1 VESNMKNGS
10 LYKVGLVAAILSTIG
25 WLAYI
30 LGSMSLP
37 DVSGLDG
44 RPFFQAFQD
53 ARSTYLL
60 YSWGGVFGALLTI
73 PYVLAFRA
81 ATREE
86 VGVRSLATAAAV
98 IGAVLTA
105 LGFMKTLTTVYLVV
119 PAALEASADQLPMM
133 QIAARFAG
141 DVFEVPWFFG
151 SFLAYGIGVGLLA
164 VHALRAAKGPKWVNV
179 VGVVGGISGIIWLR
193 PFLPF
198 LLPLTTLG
206 SMVNILTVTIWCIG
220 LSAALVR
227 RPD

>member
-1 VESNMKNGS
+1 MKNGS
-10 LYKVGLVAAILSTIG
+10 LYKVGLVAAIFSTVG
-25 WLAYI
+25 WVVYI
-30 LGSMSLP
+30 LGSASLP
-37 DVSGLDG
+37 DVSALDG
-44 RPFFQAFQD
+44 RQFFQAFQD
-53 ARSTYLL
+53 ARVTYLL

-73 PYVLAFRA
+73 PYVLAIHA
-81 ATREE
+81 ATGEE
-86 VGVRSLATAAAV
+86 VGVRSLVSTTAV

-141 DVFEVPWFFG
+141 DMFEVPWFFG
-151 SFLAYGIGVGLLA
+151 SFLAYGIGIGLLA
-164 VHALRAAKGPKWVNV
+164 VHALRSAKGPKWVNI

-198 LLPLTTLG
+198 LMPLTTPG
-206 SMVNILTVTIWCIG
+206 SLVNILTVTVWCIG

-227 RPD
+227 KPA